1 MESNPLISII
11 VPCYNIENKV
21 SKCIESLI
29 EQNYKKIEVI
39 CINDASTDNTLE
51 ILNSF
56 QECDGRIRV
65 INLAQ
70 NGGLANGR
78 RVGVKEAFGEF
89 IAFVDGDDWVKRD
102 YIQTLYRAQRQSN
115 CDVVIC
121 ENYRQ
126 SFKHV
131 SVVRSG
137 TKKQL
142 KGKLITG
149 EGLKKISLNF
159 FGYSLYPLSAWGKL
173 YRKKLFNLDQMPTI
187 DVFFQEDILM
197 NLYIFKNI
205 SSIQFINYPGY
216 YYRIGGGTA
225 NTTRRYIDDMKSV
238 YKIKRSFLVDKKFEH
253 ENAMNY
259 ILIELKNC
267 LYIYFSRRQKSAA
280 NIEDVKQEAKYELN
294 DDLYNDFN
302 DFDGDYLSLNNELE
316 YTVIRDKDVD
326 TFLSIAN
333 QQDGLIAKLKSLI
346 KKFL

>member
-131 SVVRSG
+131 SPRSMARCRYRSPMSHMRS
-137 TKKQL
+137 Q
-142 KGKLITG
+142 
-149 EGLKKISLNF
+149 SLAAMRRSSSF
-159 FGYSLYPLSAWGKL
+159 
-173 YRKKLFNLDQMPTI
+173 TI
-187 DVFFQEDILM
+187 WLVSVF
-197 NLYIFKNI
+197 
-205 SSIQFINYPGY
+205 SI
-216 YYRIGGGTA
+216 R
-225 NTTRRYIDDMKSV
+225 
-238 YKIKRSFLVDKKFEH
+238 
-253 ENAMNY
+253 
-259 ILIELKNC
+259 
-267 LYIYFSRRQKSAA
+267 
-280 NIEDVKQEAKYELN
+280 
-294 DDLYNDFN
+294 
-302 DFDGDYLSLNNELE
+302 
-316 YTVIRDKDVD
+316 
-326 TFLSIAN
+326 
-333 QQDGLIAKLKSLI
+333 
-346 KKFL
+346 